1 MGRYRDSSEKFGHS
15 TMSGSLFRMNLS
27 NLRALTD
34 NCISFS
40 CELTPVS
47 FYIVMKQL
55 LSLALVGV
63 ALSVQAQK
71 NTLLEQSFWQGKPT
85 ADQVKAEVE
94 KGNSPS
100 QFNPSSFDP
109 VVLAINTQ
117 APNET
122 IKYLLAQ
129 PGNGVDK
136 ITHDSRNYLHWAA
149 FRGNLDIVDYLL
161 SKGAKTSTE
170 DSHGATP
177 LNFAAGAGV
186 ADPQLYDKLMQAG
199 ANLKKDVNH
208 DGANALL
215 LGIGNDKD
223 LKLTEYFVTK
233 GLDLKSTDAAGNNAF
248 GYAARGGN
256 LDVLKA
262 LQQRGVPV
270 DPNAMIMAAQG
281 SRRGP
286 ASMEVFQ
293 YLESVGVKPSAVNKN
308 GENALHA
315 LVRRPG
321 QTALIEYFLSK
332 GADVN
337 QADEDGNTPF
347 MNAAASNRDLATLE
361 RLLPKVK
368 NVNQSNAKGTTAL
381 AMAVR
386 GNSPEVVTF
395 LLDKGATIGVTD
407 KAGDNVAAYLIQ
419 GYRPMASGQGGLGQA
434 GPGGMAGG
442 PGGSRS
448 EGGPRGD
455 EFGAKLGLLQQKGLD
470 VKAPQQ
476 NGNTLY
482 HLAVSKNDMGLLKKL
497 EPLQIDVNARNK
509 EGITALHKA
518 AMIAKDDAMM
528 KYLLSIGAK
537 KDIPTNF
544 KETAYDLASE
554 NESLSTGN
562 VSLTFLK

>member
-1 MGRYRDSSEKFGHS
+1 MD
-15 TMSGSLFRMNLS
+15 LINLQPLIDNYTS
-27 NLRALTD
+27 FIRA
-34 NCISFS
+34 
-40 CELTPVS
+40 LTPVS
-47 FYIVMKQL
+47 VHIVMKQL
-55 LSLALVGV
+55 LSIALVGV

-85 ADQVKAEVE
+85 IDQVKAEVE

-149 FRGNLDIVDYLL
+149 MRDNVEIVDYLL

-186 ADPQLYDKLMQAG
+186 TDPQLYDKLVKAG

-215 LGIGNDKD
+215 LGIANDKD
-223 LKLTEYFVTK
+223 LKLTEYFVSK
-233 GLDLKSTDAAGNNAF
+233 GVDLKSTDAAGNNAF

-262 LQQRGVPV
+262 LQQRGVPA

-293 YLESVGVKPSAVNKN
+293 YLESVGVKPSAVNKT

-361 RLLPKVK
+361 RLMPKVK
-368 NVNQSNAKGTTAL
+368 NVNQGNAKGTTAL
-381 AMAVR
+381 ALAVR
-386 GNSPEVVTF
+386 GNSPEVVAF

-419 GYRPMASGQGGLGQA
+419 GYRPMGPGQVSPGQA
-434 GPGGMAGG
+434 GPGQA
-442 PGGSRS
+442 GSR
-448 EGGPRGD
+448 GD
-455 EFGAKLGLLQQKGLD
+455 DFGAKLALLQQKGLD

-482 HLAVSKNDMGLLKKL
+482 HLAVSKNDMSLLKKL

-509 EGITALHKA
+509 EGLTALHKA

-537 KDIPTNF
+537 KDISTNF

-554 NESLSTGN
+554 NESLSKGN